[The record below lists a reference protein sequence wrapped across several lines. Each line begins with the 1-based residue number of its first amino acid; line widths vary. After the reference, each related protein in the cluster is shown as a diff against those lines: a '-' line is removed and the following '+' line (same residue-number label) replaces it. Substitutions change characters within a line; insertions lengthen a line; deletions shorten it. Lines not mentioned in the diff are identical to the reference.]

1 MKWFIAKRP
10 DGKVQFKCKLKCQTC
25 ISRTKKGTKCKKKTC
40 VGVPYCWI
48 HARYNKHLAVRYSNL
63 IEGEKGLFA
72 FGKRDKVVFRKG
84 ENIIK
89 YIGERISK
97 KELEKRYDYGGY
109 DVTAPYTLNING
121 RNVDASCK
129 RGLGAMANATFGMDK
144 RHQNARLDENGH
156 VVATKDIKD
165 NQEILVDYGQDYW
178 KGFMCD
184 GKPCL
189 NFKIVNRRRK

>member
-1 MKWFIAKRP
+1 
-10 DGKVQFKCKLKCQTC
+10 
-25 ISRTKKGTKCKKKTC
+25 
-40 VGVPYCWI
+40 
-48 HARYNKHLAVRYSNL
+48 L